1 MSCLKAVSLSLVAI
15 SATGLTFT
23 LFSFGIWPLETASLW
38 IPGYLLLAS
47 AGAIGCALS
56 GKFRWSGLGALCA
69 AASLALLLPHYM
81 LPNRPDVPKV
91 KKNFRVVQAN
101 VYFPND
107 DPEPLLRLVRET
119 SPDILLLQ
127 EVNEK
132 WIALLKPL
140 EARYPHHRYSARYT
154 NGGMDLAYYWSGET
168 LDVEDLHTEGLPAT
182 AVTLRVNGRTVC
194 FLNVHTAAPFTPERA
209 ERYRHQMELLA
220 RRAANRSCPVV
231 VAGDLNAGVW
241 SRHFTALLKQGGL
254 VSARRSFGVLG
265 TWPSFFPGPLR
276 IALDHLLVSPGL
288 TVTDCRPG
296 PGIGSDHLPLITDL
310 NIEQEPHRE

>member
-1 MSCLKAVSLSLVAI
+1 MSFLKAVSLSLVAL
-15 SATGLTFT
+15 SAAGLALT

-38 IPGYLLLAS
+38 IPGYLLLAV
-47 AGAIGCALS
+47 AGGCGCALS
-56 GKFRWSGLGALCA
+56 RSGRGLGLAALCA
-69 AASLALLLPHYM
+69 AASLALLLPHHV
-81 LPNRPDVPKV
+81 PVNRHGAHNRNTD
-91 KKNFRVVQAN
+91 FRILQAN

-119 SPDILLLQ
+119 NPDVLLLQ

-140 EARYPHHRYSARYT
+140 EARYPHHRYSPRYT
-154 NGGMDLAYYWSGET
+154 NGGIDLAEFWSGET
-168 LDVEDLHTEGLPAT
+168 LGVEDLHTGGLPAT

-194 FLNVHTAAPFTPERA
+194 FLNVHTAAPFSWERA
-209 ERYRHQMELLA
+209 ERYQHQMELLA
-220 RRAANRSCPVV
+220 RRAADRFCPVV

-241 SRHFTALLKQGGL
+241 SRHFTALLEQGGL
-254 VSARRSFGVLG
+254 VSARRSYGAHG

-288 TVTDCRPG
+288 TVTDCRAG

-310 NIEQEPHRE
+310 QIEQEPRRE